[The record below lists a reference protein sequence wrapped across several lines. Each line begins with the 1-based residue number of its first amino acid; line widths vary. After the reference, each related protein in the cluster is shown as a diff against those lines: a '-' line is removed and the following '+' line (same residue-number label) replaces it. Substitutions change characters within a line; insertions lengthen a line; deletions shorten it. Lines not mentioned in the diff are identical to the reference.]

1 MRDAHVGICG
11 EHTMSESKA
20 ANFRLIT
27 AIIAVLAVIAYSG
40 VQTTEPPGK
49 IPQPASASASFAA
62 EPEFSNFV
70 SSGGLV
76 PDSAPTVPSADQAVG
91 HAAVKHAESTE
102 PATF

>member
-40 VQTTEPPGK
+40 VQTPEPPGK
-49 IPQPASASASFAA
+49 IPQPASASVAA

-76 PDSAPTVPSADQAVG
+76 PDGAPTVPSADQAVG
-91 HAAVKHAESTE
+91 HAAVKHAGSTE